1 MPKIKCA
8 DKTIF
13 TLRDEGDSSVG
24 ISPAELT
31 LTYDWEI
38 NPTGFDE
45 ILHHLHSLNDGGWH
59 GKVTAYVEYQ
69 ELQSEAGQ
77 VTELKLQV
85 EDYHPD
91 RKPELTVRFI

>member
-1 MPKIKCA
+1 MSKIKCA
-8 DKTIF
+8 NKTIF

-38 NPTGFDE
+38 NPSGFDE
-45 ILHHLHSLNDGGWH
+45 ILHLLHGLNDIGWH

-69 ELQSEAGQ
+69 ELTISGW

>member
-13 TLRDEGDSSVG
+13 LLIDEGDRSVG

-38 NPTGFDE
+38 NPAGFDE
-45 ILHHLHSLNDGGWH
+45 ILHLLYGLNDIGWH
-59 GKVTAYVEYQ
+59 GSVTAYVYYQ
-69 ELQSEAGQ
+69 ERQDGKD

-91 RKPELTVRFI
+91 RKPELTVSFI